1 MCRERRTIFLKF
13 IFLAVIAALAFV
25 APGDVASTV
34 RGAMADAYIQVST
47 FVAMTLGLFY
57 MLEHALKL
65 DTDTLLQKYPR
76 AHVPLA
82 AFMGVLPG
90 CGGAIIVITQYV
102 SGRTGFSSVVAVLT
116 ATMGDAAF
124 LLLAQQPKTALLLF
138 VICFIAGVVFG
149 YLVEWVHGADFLR
162 ENRESKKDFMAHTEK
177 PGVIGWMRWPWLVL
191 MLPGLAL
198 GVGAAFQM
206 DTNAWFGATLAVYD
220 PSQAWGCAGSFMG
233 LFMWACSPNAGPA
246 LVNLAGKMA
255 ETSGWKIH
263 LERIIIDTNF
273 VTVWVVCAYLGFE
286 LMMLWTQT
294 DLAAL
299 FHTYAVFMPLVAV
312 LIGFIPG
319 CGPQILVTTFYL
331 AGMIPFSALIGN
343 AISNDGDALFP
354 AIALSPKGALLATL
368 YTAIPALLIAYGWYF
383 IAE

>member
-1 MCRERRTIFLKF
+1 MREHTTIILKCIFL
-13 IFLAVIAALAFV
+13 LGIAALAFFV
-25 APGDVASTV
+25 PGETASTV
-34 RGAMADAYIQVST
+34 RGALADAYIQVST
-47 FVAMTLGLFY
+47 FVALTLALFY

-65 DTDTLLQKYPR
+65 DTDALLKKYPR

-138 VICFIAGVVFG
+138 AVCFVTGTLFG
-149 YLVEWVHGADFLR
+149 YLVEAVHGADFLR
-162 ENRESKKDFMAHTEK
+162 ESRESKTDFMAHAER
-177 PGVIGWMRWPWLVL
+177 PGIIGWMRWPWMAL
-191 MLPGLAL
+191 MGPGLAL
-198 GVGAAFQM
+198 GIGAAFQI
-206 DTNAWFGATLAVYD
+206 DTDAWFGPLAAYE
-220 PSQAWGCAGSFMG
+220 PSQVIGCAGAFMC
-233 LFMWACSPNAGPA
+233 LLMWAISPNAGPA

-263 LERIIIDTNF
+263 VERIIIDTNF
-273 VTVWVVCAYLGFE
+273 VTVWVICAYLSFE
-286 LMMLWTQT
+286 LFMLWTDT
-294 DLAAL
+294 DLKAL
-299 FHTYAVFMPLVAV
+299 FAGYAPLMPLMAV

-331 AGMIPFSALIGN
+331 GGLVPLSALIGN

-354 AIALSPKGALLATL
+354 AIALSPRSALLATV
-368 YTAIPALLIAYGWYF
+368 YTAIPALLLAYGWYF
-383 IAE
+383 LVE